1 MSKILSKMVK
11 GNKKSQNNSCVEE
24 QENVEVVTLQQ
35 IKDLFAEMFKQH
47 EENIIKILAANNNI
61 VNERIDKLNNIVDD
75 LQHSLEFTE
84 KEISDKINNVEKTQ
98 YDEHKSLKKKLRD
111 LEDRSRRNNLR
122 FDDIT
127 ESMDETWEISEKKV
141 KDLIK
146 EKLQINQD
154 VQIERAHRTRA
165 TQHQQEKK
173 KPRTIVIKLLNYKDK
188 VEILKNANK
197 LKDTG
202 IFINED
208 FCKETSEIRKG
219 LWDKVLEL
227 RKKNKYAI
235 IQYDRIVTRE
245 FKK

>member
-1 MSKILSKMVK
+1 MVK
-11 GNKKSQNNSCVEE
+11 GNNKSQNNSCVEE

-98 YDEHKSLKKKLRD
+98 YDEHKSLKKKRRD

-122 FDDIT
+122 FDGIT
-127 ESMDETWEISEKKV
+127 ESVDETWEISEKKV